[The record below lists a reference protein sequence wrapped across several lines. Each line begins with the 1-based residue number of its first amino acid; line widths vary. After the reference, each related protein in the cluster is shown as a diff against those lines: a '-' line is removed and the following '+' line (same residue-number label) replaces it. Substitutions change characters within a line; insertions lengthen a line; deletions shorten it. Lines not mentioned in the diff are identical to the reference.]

1 MIENSGLQ
9 KIAAFIDDLIV
20 SATYTVDGV
29 KKPIELRRSIVEGS
43 TVKKHIYLNDLE
55 GNGRLTQ
62 FELIDKDGDRFTK
75 KIDDKTKTSEKG
87 LLLAFEFEVKEV

>member
-1 MIENSGLQ
+1 MIETLGLQ
-9 KIAAFIDDLIV
+9 KIASYLDDLIV

-29 KKPIELRRSIVEGS
+29 KKPAELRRSIVEGT

-62 FELIDKDGDRFTK
+62 FELIDKNSDVFAR